1 MEEQT
6 LRYYI
11 KIFSILFIFI
21 FIILL
26 VYFYIL
32 LNKNISFTQDQFSIE
47 KGEKLEQV
55 IKNNIKNLSIIDINL
70 IKIYYRINNIIN
82 KKFIH
87 YGEFNNENLNSLIEF
102 LNLIYEP
109 GNVLNKI
116 TIVEGW
122 SSNNLKN
129 EFLKYFKNPIHIP
142 YENIIA
148 DTYYFDK
155 HTSFDKFIKDI
166 NRINKLYF
174 DSYKNSELL
183 NKYSQ
188 KEIMIIGSLIEKE
201 GFDTEDK
208 KMISSVI
215 LNRLNRNMKLQI
227 DATVLYAITNG
238 KYDLKRKLLLSDLK
252 IEHPYNTYLIK
263 ALPPKPISYVGKKTL
278 DLIFENY
285 KSDFLFYFYN
295 NSLKRHI
302 FSKTY
307 NEHKKKLSEYR
318 NKK

>member
-21 FIILL
+21 FIIFFS
-26 VYFYIL
+26 YFYIL
-32 LNKNISFTQDQFSIE
+32 LNKNISFTKDQFVIE

-55 IKNNIKNLSIIDINL
+55 LKNNVKNLSIIDINL
-70 IKIYYRINNIIN
+70 IKMYYRINNLVN

-87 YGEFNNENLNSLIEF
+87 YGEFSNENLNSLIEF
-102 LNLIYEP
+102 LNLIFEP

-129 EFLKYFKNPIHIP
+129 EFSKYFKNPIYIP

-155 HTSFDKFIKDI
+155 HTSFDTFIKNI
-166 NRINKLYF
+166 YGINKLYF
-174 DSYKNSELL
+174 DRFKKSELL
-183 NKYSQ
+183 KKYSQ
-188 KEIMIIGSLIEKE
+188 KEIMVIGSLIEKE

-215 LNRLNRNMKLQI
+215 FNRLNKNMKLQI

-252 IEHPYNTYLIK
+252 IKHPYNTYFIHG
-263 ALPPKPISYVGKKTL
+263 LPPKPISYVGKKTL

-295 NSLKRHI
+295 NSLKKHI

-307 NEHKKKLSEYR
+307 NEHKKKLSDYR